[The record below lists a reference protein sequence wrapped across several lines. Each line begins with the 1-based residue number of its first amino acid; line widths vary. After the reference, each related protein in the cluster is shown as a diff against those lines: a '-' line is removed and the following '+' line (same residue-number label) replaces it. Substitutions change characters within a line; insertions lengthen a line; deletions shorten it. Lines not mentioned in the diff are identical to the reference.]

1 MELGERLRRARGDEP
16 RKSAAAAVG
25 IAVSTL
31 QMYENGRRVPRDPVK
46 LRLARHYGVS
56 VEALLFATY
65 ATKCDATPEAEG
77 AAQAQKCAKKEAA
90 GCALHRR

>member
-1 MELGERLRRARGDEP
+1 MELGERLRLARGDEP

-56 VEALLFATY
+56 VEALFFATD

-77 AAQAQKCAKKEAA
+77 AAQTRKCGKKEAA
-90 GCALHRR
+90 GCAQPRR

>member
-1 MELGERLRRARGDEP
+1 MELGERLRLARGDEP

-31 QMYENGRRVPRDPVK
+31 QMYENGRCVPRDPVK

-56 VEALLFATY
+56 VEALLFATD
-65 ATKCDATPEAEG
+65 ATKSGEPREAEG
-77 AAQAQKCAKKEAA
+77 AAQTRKCGKKEAA
-90 GCALHRR
+90 GCAQPRR